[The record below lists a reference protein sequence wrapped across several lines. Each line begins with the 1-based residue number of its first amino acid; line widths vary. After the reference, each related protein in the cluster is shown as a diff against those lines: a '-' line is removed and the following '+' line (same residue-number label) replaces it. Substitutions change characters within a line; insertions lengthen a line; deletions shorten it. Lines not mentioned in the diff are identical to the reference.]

1 MAKKKVEA
9 PIQNV
14 RILGIFAHV
23 DAGKTTTTESILYFT
38 GRIHRAGNIDDGST
52 QMDFMQQERER
63 GITIMSA
70 ATACH
75 WQGHRLNIIDTP
87 GHIDFTA
94 EVVRSI
100 RVIDGAVIILCA
112 VGGVEPQTEAVWLHA
127 NNQHV
132 PRMIFVNKM
141 DRTGAD
147 FERVLG
153 EIHER
158 LTPHALPLE
167 LPIGSEDDFRGVVDL
182 LTEQA
187 FIWDKGAEM
196 PRSAPVPVAMVE
208 AVAAAR
214 ERLLDSI
221 CETDDDLL
229 LLRLAEEDIPLDAL
243 QAALRRAV
251 IANAIVPVLTGASRN
266 RVGVQPLLDAIVAYL
281 PAPVDLTPIKGRDP
295 INHEAELERPDNFNA
310 PFCASAFKIVTDPH
324 VGHLTWVRVFSG
336 RVDAGD
342 PLYNPRTGKT
352 ERVGRIYRMHASR
365 REQVTWMAASDVVA
379 LVGVKEAITGDTLCD
394 PQHPIMLETFDF
406 PDPVIAVALSSK
418 TTQEREKLHQA
429 VIRLCNEDPTLIAKT
444 DAETGELT
452 LAGMGELHLDVT
464 VDRLRTEFGIVP
476 AVSAPQVSYRET
488 VRKAVDVTTTYRKQS
503 GGHGHY
509 AEVIMRIE
517 PLAEEEYEEA
527 EDGVLFINDA
537 PPADLPR
544 DFWRPTQLGLRR
556 TLAQGV
562 IAGFP
567 VQNVK
572 VTLLGGRYHEVD
584 SATLDFEIVG
594 GMAARRLVRQAKP
607 TLMEPVMHI
616 DINVPEDYLGSV
628 VSDIGRRRGTMGDM
642 RVRGHLRNIDG
653 EVPLSAARGYATD
666 IRSMTQGR
674 GTFTLEFKRYDFV
687 PDHIVEE
694 VIKERKAAGKIPE
707 R

>member
-1 MAKKKVEA
+1 MAKKKEA

-38 GRIHRAGNIDDGST
+38 GRIHRAGNIDDGNT

-100 RVIDGAVIILCA
+100 RVIDGAVMILCG

-127 NNQHV
+127 NNQHL
-132 PRMIFVNKM
+132 PRIIFVNKL
-141 DRTGAD
+141 DRIGAD

-158 LTPHALPLE
+158 LTPNALPLE
-167 LPIGSEDDFRGVVDL
+167 LPIGSEENFRGMVDL
-182 LTEQA
+182 FTEQA
-187 FIWDKGAEM
+187 LLWEEGQGDPTVVPVPAEM
-196 PRSAPVPVAMVE
+196 ADA
-208 AVAAAR
+208 AAAAR
-214 ERLLDSI
+214 EHLIDSI
-221 CETDDDLL
+221 CETNDDLL
-229 LLRLAEEDIPLDAL
+229 MQRLEGEDIPLEAL
-243 QAALRRAV
+243 KAALRQAV
-251 IANAIVPVLTGASRN
+251 IDGEIVPVLCGTSRN
-266 RVGVQPLLDAIVAYL
+266 RIGVQPLLDAIVAYL
-281 PAPVDLTPIKGRDP
+281 PAPVDLKPLKGHDP
-295 INHEAELERPDNFNA
+295 VNHETILERPDDFSA

-336 RVDAGD
+336 RVEAGD
-342 PLYNPRTGKT
+342 TLYNPRTGNS
-352 ERVGRIYRMHASR
+352 ERVGRIYRMHANN
-365 REQVTWMAASDVVA
+365 REQVSWMAASDVVA

-394 PQHPIMLETFDF
+394 PNHPIVLETFDF
-406 PDPVIAVALSSK
+406 PDPVIAVALSPQSTK
-418 TTQEREKLHQA
+418 DREKLHQA
-429 VIRLCNEDPTLIAKT
+429 VIRLCNEDPTLLSKV
-444 DAETGELT
+444 DPETGELT
-452 LAGMGELHLDVT
+452 LSGMGELHLDVT
-464 VDRLRTEFGIVP
+464 IDRLRTEFGIVP
-476 AVSAPQVSYRET
+476 NVSPPQVSYRET
-488 VRKAVDVTTTYRKQS
+488 VRAATDVTLTYKKQS

-509 AEVIMRIE
+509 AEVVMSIE
-517 PLAEEEYEEA
+517 PLTEAETEEA
-527 EDGVLFINDA
+527 KDGVYFVSEA

-544 DFWRPTQLGLRR
+544 DFWRPTELGLRR
-556 TLAQGV
+556 ALEQGV

-572 VTLLGGRYHEVD
+572 VTLLDGRYHEVD
-584 SATLDFEIVG
+584 SAAQDFEIAG
-594 GMAARRLVRQAKP
+594 GMAARQLVRKATP
-607 TLMEPVMHI
+607 TLLEPIMGI
-616 DINVPEDYLGSV
+616 DINVPEDYVGNV
-628 VSDIGRRRGTMGDM
+628 VSDIGRRRGVMGEM

-653 EVPLSAARGYATD
+653 EVPLSEARGYATD

-674 GTFTLEFKRYDFV
+674 GTFTLEFKRYDVV
-687 PDHIVEE
+687 PDNIVEE
-694 VIKERKAAGKIPE
+694 VVKERKAAGKVPE